1 MNVRKILC
9 AVALA
14 ATPFLAGCPSM
25 PPAEPRKNIFEQVL
39 DWDKKAQ
46 GVEKSVDQL
55 TCHKGFDAAG
65 QCLEPGKPL
74 KPAVGL
80 ELQQA
85 LAKVRAGLRTAVSIP
100 EGGVGVCLDK
110 KDVTGAQCLQAA
122 SLLFLE
128 VEATL
133 RKQLGG

>member
-1 MNVRKILC
+1 MRRILC
-9 AVALA
+9 CLALA
-14 ATPFLAGCPSM
+14 AASLLAGCPGM
-25 PPAEPRKNIFEQVL
+25 PPAEPRKNLIEQVL

-46 GVEKSVDQL
+46 GVERSVDQL
-55 TCHKGFDAAG
+55 TCHKGYDAAG

-80 ELQQA
+80 DLLQT
-85 LAKVRAGLRTAVSIP
+85 LAKVRGALRMAVSIP